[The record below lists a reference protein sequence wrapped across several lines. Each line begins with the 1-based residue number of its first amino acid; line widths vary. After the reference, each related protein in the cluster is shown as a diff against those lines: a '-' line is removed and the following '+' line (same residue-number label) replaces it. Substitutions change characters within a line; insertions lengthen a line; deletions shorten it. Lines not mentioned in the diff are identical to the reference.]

1 MIQLSLLRGDKSV
14 ITPESSALIR
24 RLREIQDT
32 MDPKSRRMGQLRTE
46 IKQAVTQDNED
57 KLYRLSGGE
66 MAGVDR
72 YGKPL
77 AAPAKSTVKGYIR
90 KGLIRQV
97 LAPHGLASRTIVNFR
112 VAWVQEGNTWRML
125 AGWAGIPWMI
135 FHLTGC
141 PYGSK
146 PSQPNW
152 HLPQRDIGG
161 TSPAGWV
168 NIRKAFDR
176 FWASVRRK
184 GG

>member
-1 MIQLSLLRGDKSV
+1 MVQLSLLRGDRSV
-14 ITPESSALIR
+14 LTPESSAMIR

-46 IKQAVTQDNED
+46 IKAAVVQDNED
-57 KLYRLSGGE
+57 KLYRPAGD
-66 MAGVDR
+66 MVGVDR
-72 YGKPL
+72 HGKPL
-77 AAPAKSTVKGYIR
+77 TRPAASTVKGYIR

-97 LAPHGLASRTIVNFR
+97 LAPRGLGSRTITNFR
-112 VAWVQEGNTWRML
+112 VTWLAQGNNWRMI

-135 FHLTGC
+135 YHLYGA
-141 PYGSK
+141 PAGSK

-161 TSPAGWV
+161 TSPAGWI

-176 FWASVRRK
+176 FWVSVRRK